1 MRAGTPLFSTT
12 RATTSS
18 SLSSGSATRADL
30 IARITSHTSG
40 PPARAA
46 RRPVGPSRNT
56 TPGCSV
62 VRSPSSTSK
71 LAAADNERPGWA
83 AANELRR
90 RATSGSNL
98 TGIGDLRAINYSV
111 VDGACSVHGERT
123 LVAAAFLR
131 FGGV

>member
-1 MRAGTPLFSTT
+1 
-12 RATTSS
+12 
-18 SLSSGSATRADL
+18 ADL

-56 TPGCSV
+56 TPGCSI
-62 VRSPSSTSK
+62 VRNPSSTSR
-71 LAAADNERPGWA
+71 LTAADRERPGWE

-111 VDGACSVHGERT
+111 VDGACSVHGERI
-123 LVAAAFLR
+123 LVAAR
-131 FGGV
+131 SSYPWSGVALPMTARQPVGRCWPAKEGRTVAG

>member
-1 MRAGTPLFSTT
+1 
-12 RATTSS
+12 
-18 SLSSGSATRADL
+18 ADL
-30 IARITSHTSG
+30 IARITSQTSG
-40 PPARAA
+40 PPARAP

-62 VRSPSSTSK
+62 VRNPSSTSR
-71 LAAADNERPGWA
+71 LAAADNERPGWD

-111 VDGACSVHGERT
+111 VDGARSVDGYARS
-123 LVAAAFLR
+123 LPRSRRDPLPQLPQQIAAAL
-131 FGGV
+131 VDADLV